1 VFTYAFS
8 GLSAKLEIISKLSW
22 LVLDQLKF
30 QAKVKTT
37 ADLLRA
43 DNSYFF
49 HNLFA
54 KLRYFSAGM
63 SSKHVH
69 MCLISLKDYAPELMA
84 EVLVQL
90 LDLVSQ
96 NIDKAML
103 YLD

>member
-1 VFTYAFS
+1 
-8 GLSAKLEIISKLSW
+8 
-22 LVLDQLKF
+22 
-30 QAKVKTT
+30 
-37 ADLLRA
+37 
-43 DNSYFF
+43 
-49 HNLFA
+49 
-54 KLRYFSAGM
+54 
-63 SSKHVH
+63 